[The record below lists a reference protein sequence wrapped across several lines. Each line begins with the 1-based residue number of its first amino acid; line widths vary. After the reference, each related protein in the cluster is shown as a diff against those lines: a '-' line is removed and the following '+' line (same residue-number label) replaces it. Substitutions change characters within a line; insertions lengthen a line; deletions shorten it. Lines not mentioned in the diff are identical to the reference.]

1 MRIIVTGAAGFVAPY
16 FIDAIRK
23 ASPNAE
29 IFACRKSTDAGNS
42 EENGYFL
49 DITDELAINNLI
61 ARVNPTH
68 VMHLA
73 AISAP
78 LDARADPKAAW
89 AINLFGTTNLARAI
103 MAKAPQCI
111 LMLAGSGEVYGS
123 SANHKLPL
131 TENTLLNPI
140 SEYALTKAAADL
152 ALGAF
157 AKTGLRCIRFRPF
170 NHVGSG
176 QTEKYALSSFA
187 AQIARIEFG
196 LQSPVIRVG
205 NLNVER
211 DFLDV
216 RDVVD
221 AYVRGA
227 LRFDQIP
234 TGSVINIASGI
245 PRRLSDLLSYM
256 VGLSSVSIGVE
267 QDDTRI
273 RQAEV
278 PKIYGDAS
286 KARSLLNWSPAVDL
300 NLTLFDLL
308 TDWRH
313 RIGGAHR

>member
-1 MRIIVTGAAGFVAPY
+1 MRIVITGAAGFVAPY
-16 FIDAIRK
+16 FIEAVRK
-23 ASPNAE
+23 TTSNAE
-29 IFACRKSTDAGNS
+29 IFACGRRTAAVNLGESGCV
-42 EENGYFL
+42 L
-49 DITDELAINNLI
+49 DVTDEKAVSDLI

-73 AISAP
+73 AVSAP
-78 LDARADPKAAW
+78 LDASADPKAAW

-103 MAKAPQCI
+103 LAKAPQCI

-123 SANHKLPL
+123 SANHELPL

-152 ALGAF
+152 AIGAF

-170 NHVGSG
+170 NHIGPG

-187 AQIARIEFG
+187 AQIARIELG

-216 RDVVD
+216 RDVAD

-234 TGSVINIASGI
+234 TGSVLNIASGI
-245 PRRLSDLLSYM
+245 PRRLGDLLSHLI
-256 VGLSSVSIGVE
+256 GLSSVSIGVE
-267 QDDTRI
+267 QDPTRV
-273 RQAEV
+273 RQTEV

-286 KARSLLNWSPAVDL
+286 KASLLLNWSPTVDFK
-300 NLTLFDLL
+300 LTLYDLL
-308 TDWRH
+308 TDWRQ
-313 RIGGAHR
+313 RIGGARR